1 MSGLPS
7 ARLALTT
14 AGQIIATAWLQF
26 LERVR
31 SDAPGLGG
39 YRVLSYDRRDPGW
52 LLADGAELSRTQYAD
67 LFRAI
72 GTTYGVGNGTTTF
85 NIPDLTA
92 EPGIWQIKV
101 IP

>member
-7 ARLALTT
+7 PRFALVQ
-14 AGQIIATAWLQF
+14 AGNVIADAWLKF
-26 LERVR
+26 LGALS

-52 LLADGAELSRTQYAD
+52 VLADGAELSRTQFAD

-72 GTTYGVGNGTTTF
+72 GTTYGVGDGSTTF
-85 NIPDLTA
+85 NLPDMTA
-92 EPGIWQIKV
+92 EPGIWRIKV
-101 IP
+101 TS